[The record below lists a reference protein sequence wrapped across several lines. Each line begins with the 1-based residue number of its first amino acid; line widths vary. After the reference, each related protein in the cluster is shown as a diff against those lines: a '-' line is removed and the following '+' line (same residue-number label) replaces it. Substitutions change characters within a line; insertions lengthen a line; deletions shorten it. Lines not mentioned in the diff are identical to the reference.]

1 MFNNFIE
8 TPTEKLSLCAFL
20 GKCGLLL
27 DYRKLLK
34 TYNNI
39 EILFED

>member
-8 TPTEKLSLCAFL
+8 TPAEKLFLCAFL
-20 GKCGLLL
+20 GKCGLLI

-34 TYNNI
+34 TYNYI
-39 EILFED
+39 EMLFED